1 MEVKPAEFA
10 RICGVSPSVISRR
23 IKHNSLARN
32 VAGLLDTDNPVN
44 ARYMARRRLKQ
55 SKEALAD
62 YDAYAA
68 EQSVNTISAEIFDE
82 FSVERATGLPTK
94 LLGMSIRDLVARF
107 KGIEGLERY
116 IKMLR
121 DLTAA
126 EEKDQRTRERR
137 LQLVE
142 KDFVTAR
149 VFRYLDELMRQVL
162 EYPESAV
169 DELISLALSSGAS
182 ARQGIVLRME
192 NGLSKI
198 IRDAKG
204 QVAKEFSGLKAKY
217 QNADTGL
224 DERIEEIKERLAED
238 GDD

>member
-10 RICGVSPSVISRR
+10 RMCEVSPSVISRR
-23 IKHNSLARN
+23 IKHNSLVRN
-32 VAGLLDTDNPVN
+32 TAGLLDTDNPVN
-44 ARYMARRRLKQ
+44 ARYMVRRRLKQ

-62 YDAYAA
+62 YDIYAT
-68 EQSVNTISAEIFDE
+68 EQSVNAVREEISGE
-82 FSVERATGLPTK
+82 FAIERATGLPTR
-94 LLGMSIRDLVARF
+94 LLGMSIRDLVIRF
-107 KGIEGLERY
+107 KGIDGLERY

-137 LQLVE
+137 LQLVD

-149 VFRYLDELMRQVL
+149 VFQYLDRLMRQIL

-169 DELISLALSSGAS
+169 DELISLALSSGTS
-182 ARQGIVLRME
+182 ARRGVVLRME

-198 IRDAKG
+198 IKDAKG
-204 QVAKEFSGLKAKY
+204 QVAKEFAGLKAKY
-217 QNADTGL
+217 QPVDGGL
-224 DERIEEIKERLAED
+224 DERIEEIKERLME
-238 GDD
+238 GDDD